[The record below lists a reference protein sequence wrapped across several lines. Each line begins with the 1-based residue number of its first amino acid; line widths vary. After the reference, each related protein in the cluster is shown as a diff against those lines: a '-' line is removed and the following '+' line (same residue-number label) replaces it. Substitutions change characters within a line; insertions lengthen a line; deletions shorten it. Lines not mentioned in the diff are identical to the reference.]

1 MDQKFFI
8 TIHGYMMPIIWQE
21 YELSIIFVET
31 GEAPENIEL
40 KKTNT
45 MASSNWDPNSLGT

>member
-1 MDQKFFI
+1 MDQKIFI